1 MKKITKEEL
10 LSYPNR
16 ILIAGTRSYDDTD
29 HFNKT
34 MEEIIGSF
42 KGKGEIA
49 FISGAAPSG
58 ADKLIID
65 WCVEHNYPC
74 CLFKADW
81 DNIDTREAIVK
92 TNSSGKR
99 YNAMAGFE
107 RNEQMAEY
115 ASQGYLFWDK
125 KSSGTKDMLARLK
138 AKHIPFLLII
148 LTECHF
154 NTKQKRKNDTVIHY
168 THVVAPPPHEFT
180 KEDFSKVIGQVQEAI
195 DRGDIVIEIEERTPP
210 QVLNKYKDNI
220 PIGSV
225 SIMRPSKWG
234 NPYVIGQHGTR
245 DEVIDKFE
253 EDLRNN
259 PKLQEEIK
267 QELKGKNLVCCCK
280 PKRCHGDILLKIAN
294 S

>member
-42 KGKGEIA
+42 KGKGEVA

-81 DNIDTREAIVK
+81 DNIDTKEAIVK
-92 TNSSGKR
+92 TNSSGKK

-148 LTECHF
+148 LTEVHF
-154 NTKQKRKNDTVIHY
+154 NTRLNKATRYQH
-168 THVVAPPPHEFT
+168 VAPPAPLIT
-180 KEDFSKVIGQVQEAI
+180 QEDFEEFVDHVNKMVQDIPVAIVGDEA
-195 DRGDIVIEIEERTPP
+195 RFPS
-210 QVLNKYKDNI
+210 VLNKYKDNI
-220 PIGSV
+220 PVGAV

-234 NPYVIGQHGTR
+234 NPHVIGQHGTR

-267 QELKGKNLVCCCK
+267 RELKGKNLVCCCK